1 MTKVRTSEADEADAL
16 IWQAAAKVE
25 HLRRSPQ

>member
-16 IWQAAAKVE
+16 IRQAVVKVE
-25 HLRRSPQ
+25 HLRRPPQ